1 VIVNVKEGVVFDAAA
16 GAPGHPSWLAL
27 NIFSAGLIVNGNGVL
42 DADVVAP
49 SSTVVIR
56 GTLSGNVAADRISV
70 AGGGVLNGG

>member
-16 GAPGHPSWLAL
+16 GAPGHPSCLAL

-49 SSTVVIR
+49 SSTVVI
-56 GTLSGNVAADRISV
+56 AARSV
-70 AGGGVLNGG
+70 AMSPRIGSVSPAVGC

>member
-1 VIVNVKEGVVFDAAA
+1 V
-16 GAPGHPSWLAL
+16 PGRARGSIEHNPFLH
-27 NIFSAGLIVNGNGVL
+27 VPDVL